1 MARAEAGLAPRHGQP
16 PQQRVLPHRSG
27 RQSAVELYFK
37 RSRGLFRDC
46 RIVANLSLK
55 LYSGYGWWIVTCIS
69 SARTGPGTWRL
80 WLAGAGAGLL
90 TCTAAS
96 SQGEARVQTR
106 LELRQQEEE
115 DDDITAAPDQ
125 YDLTVMSG
133 DISDAEF
140 LEAMVVVSAVLGG
153 Y

>member
-1 MARAEAGLAPRHGQP
+1 M
-16 PQQRVLPHRSG
+16 
-27 RQSAVELYFK
+27 
-37 RSRGLFRDC
+37 
-46 RIVANLSLK
+46 K
-55 LYSGYGWWIVTCIS
+55 LYSGYGWWIAIVTCIS
-69 SARTGPGTWRL
+69 PARTGPGTWRL

-115 DDDITAAPDQ
+115 EEDDDITAAPDQ

>member
-1 MARAEAGLAPRHGQP
+1 M
-16 PQQRVLPHRSG
+16 
-27 RQSAVELYFK
+27 
-37 RSRGLFRDC
+37 
-46 RIVANLSLK
+46 K

-69 SARTGPGTWRL
+69 PARTGPGTWRL
-80 WLAGAGAGLL
+80 WLAGAGAGAGLL

-115 DDDITAAPDQ
+115 EEDDITAAPDQ